1 MYYILFLLSS
11 IGPVFGGNTVPLTAP
26 DIEPGT
32 LKLIAFSSEDRSSQY
47 DCSIESSNRDVKISY
62 FLSSCIAFVDNRSE
76 MSSAKLNA
84 SVSFGDGASE
94 VKYVEIVSVDK
105 ALKESVMSK
114 ISDFVTTGAD
124 TKSIIDA
131 LVMIYKH

>member
-11 IGPVFGGNTVPLTAP
+11 IGSVFSGNSVPLIAP

-32 LKLIAFSSEDRSSQY
+32 LKLIAFSSEDRNSQY

-62 FLSSCIAFVDNRSE
+62 FLSSCIAFVDNKSE
-76 MSSAKLNA
+76 MSSARFNA
-84 SVSFGDGASE
+84 SVSFGQNASE
-94 VKYVEIVSVDK
+94 VKYIEIVSVDK

-114 ISDFVTTGAD
+114 ISDFVSVDTD

-131 LVMIYKH
+131 LIKIYKH